1 MNIVKSHLLKDFNF
15 ILKQKILS
23 AYLFSSSPQTLNERY
38 PSISNDKTMM
48 DVRNGYQF
56 QIKIWGFNPRE
67 NWKTVVLSLR
77 FWYIV
82 YPISH
87 QHKLMHTFWVEY
99 FKSQFWTVY
108 CCFKIS
114 YWGAHDLK
122 VELMVLIHVMGL
134 EKRTTITRISVI
146 SKNDFRLSQN
156 VSVSVAFIRVW
167 RDFRFDLLI
176 LK

>member
-1 MNIVKSHLLKDFNF
+1 MNISKSWNIKKTLIWFQIF
-15 ILKQKILS
+15 LS
-23 AYLFSSSPQTLNERY
+23 VYLFSSSPQTLNERY

-77 FWYIV
+77 FSNIV

-87 QHKLMHTFWVEY
+87 RHKLMHRFWVEY

-114 YWGAHDLK
+114 YLVAHDLK

-146 SKNDFRLSQN
+146 SKNDFRLSQK
-156 VSVSVAFIRVW
+156 SISECCGQ
-167 RDFRFDLLI
+167 
-176 LK
+176 